1 MFVNRAERPTT
12 KYGIMLRNSR
22 DDSAKASACLNQQQS
37 YDTLPPLT
45 LKGEKFYG

>member
-1 MFVNRAERPTT
+1 MFVNHAERSTT

-22 DDSAKASACLNQQQS
+22 DDSAKASTCLNQRQS

-45 LKGEKFYG
+45 LRGKSHW